1 MLLALDT
8 ATETASVAIYDLN
21 AQQLLAEW
29 SWQARRRH
37 SQDLLATAEQML
49 VSLGLAAPDVT
60 ALAVTTGPGSFTGV
74 RVAIST
80 VKGMALG
87 LASPPQVV
95 GVPTLCVTA
104 LPWLGL
110 AAQLTPPP
118 LICAYLQAGRGRYNW
133 AYFSPDQAFYCPGV
147 ADHFG
152 GAIEEFSQ
160 ALATAVA
167 PLWLVGELD
176 TPVARAAAVLDHVAV
191 IDAVSGWRRAGFL
204 AHLAARRLAA
214 GLTDDLKTLQPL
226 YLRNP

>member
-29 SWQARRRH
+29 TWQARRRH
-37 SQDLLATAEQML
+37 SQDLLATAEKML
-49 VSLGLAAPDVT
+49 ASLGLAASDVT

-74 RVAIST
+74 RVAISA

-87 LASPPQVV
+87 LPAPPRLV
-95 GVPTLCVTA
+95 GMPTLCVTA
-104 LPWLGL
+104 LPWMGL

-118 LICAYLQAGRGRYNW
+118 LVCAYLRAGRGRYNW
-133 AYFSPDQAFYCPGV
+133 AYFSPNHTLHRPGV

-152 GAIEEFSQ
+152 GTIEEFSQ
-160 ALATAVA
+160 ALATAVG
-167 PLWLVGELD
+167 PLWLAGELD
-176 TPVARAAAVLDHVAV
+176 PPVARAAAVLDHVAV

-214 GLTDDLKTLQPL
+214 GLEDDLKTLQPL